1 MSIRGGK
8 CLSLRY
14 DEEGF
19 LYPKIDKTKCISCHA
34 CERACFYQTGKEKVE
49 DRLDV
54 ISSFAVKAKDDR
66 LRSVSQSGGAF
77 GVIASYIIQN
87 DGIVYGAAYD
97 ESGVVCHLRAESLE
111 DLARIH
117 GSKYVQSDVRNI
129 FLQVKQDLNA
139 DKLVLFSGTPCQVM
153 GLRKFL
159 HQSYDNLFLIDI
171 ICYGVPS
178 PLVWRDFLRF
188 HSKESYGKL
197 QKIEHRAKQY
207 GWHKCLSKITYQ
219 HKIVVTDGWNP
230 FWGSAL
236 AIRPSCYACQFTNLN
251 RPGDLTIGD
260 CWGAEKKMPDFDD
273 DRGVSLILV
282 NTKKGLAIYR
292 KIHDGFVT
300 RAIDIEL
307 YKQPR
312 LQSPVKKPLNRAVFW
327 QDYMDLTT
335 PAFIKKY
342 AGYSIV
348 KRVRRILG
356 RISFLRAVYR
366 HFS

>member
-1 MSIRGGK
+1 MSIRGGE
-8 CLSLRY
+8 CLSLKY
-14 DEEGF
+14 DGEGF
-19 LYPKIDKTKCISCHA
+19 LYPKIDETKCISCHA

-49 DRLDV
+49 DRLNV
-54 ISSFAVKAKDDR
+54 ISSFAVKAKDDM
-66 LRSVSQSGGAF
+66 LRSISQSGGAF

-87 DGIVYGAAYD
+87 DGIVYGAAFD
-97 ESGVVCHLRAESLE
+97 ESGVARHLRAESLE

-139 DKLVLFSGTPCQVM
+139 EKLVLFSGTPCQVM

-159 HQSYDNLFLIDI
+159 HKSYDNLFLIDI

-188 HSKESYGKL
+188 HSKKSYGTL

-219 HKIVVTDGWNP
+219 HKIVVTDGWNS

-236 AIRPSCYACQFTNLN
+236 AIRPSCYECQFTNLN

-273 DRGVSLILV
+273 NRGISLILV

-292 KIHDGFVT
+292 KIQDGFVT
-300 RAIDIEL
+300 RAIDIGL

-312 LQSPVKKPLNRAVFW
+312 LQYPVKKPLNRVAFW
-327 QDYMDLTT
+327 QDYVDLTT
-335 PAFIKKY
+335 SAFIKKY
-342 AGYSIV
+342 AGYSIA
-348 KRVRRILG
+348 KRARRTLAK
-356 RISFLRAVYR
+356 ISFLRAVYR
-366 HFS
+366 RLS